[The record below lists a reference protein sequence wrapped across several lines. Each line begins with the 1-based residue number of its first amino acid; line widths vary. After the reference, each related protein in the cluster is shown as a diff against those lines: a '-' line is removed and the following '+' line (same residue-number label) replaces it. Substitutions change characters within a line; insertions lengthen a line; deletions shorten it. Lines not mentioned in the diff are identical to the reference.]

1 MGQASFER
9 MSVDLLAPTCVYM
22 AARMEGYPR
31 TSKEIAV
38 VSSMAANEIGGLAIS
53 ISKCLNLNL
62 GRVLPEDYVN
72 RIASILNVIN
82 YSDYAVNIC
91 KNINSIDLG
100 DHTTP
105 SVIAACSLCILLLG
119 CNSLD
124 KLHILPDAA
133 FVSITQIKKCYNMCH
148 PYLSAI
154 LPVKLPPAF
163 DIANL
168 PSLKEMKYFDLNKI
182 KNVNEDSKQSPAL
195 AQSVSSSSFDTYNLP
210 ASSRLNSHSYSSSSS
225 PTIISAVHSKTPT
238 AIKINDN
245 TSTAFSTS
253 TSKEGWSALKK
264 RKLS

>member
-31 TSKEIAV
+31 TSKEIAM
-38 VSSMAANEIGGLAIS
+38 VSSIAANEIGGLAIS

-91 KNINSIDLG
+91 KSINSIDLG

-105 SVIAACSLCILLLG
+105 SVIAAYSLCLLLLG

-133 FVSITQIKKCYNMCH
+133 FVSISQIKKCYNMCH
-148 PYLSAI
+148 PYLSTI
-154 LPVKLPPAF
+154 LSVKLPPAF

-168 PSLKEMKYFDLNKI
+168 PSLKEMKYFDFNKM
-182 KNVNEDSKQSPAL
+182 KKVNEDSKQSPAL
-195 AQSVSSSSFDTYNLP
+195 AQSVSSSSFDTSNRS
-210 ASSRLNSHSYSSSSS
+210 SSRLNSYSSSSS
-225 PTIISAVHSKTPT
+225 PTIISAVHSKTPIV
-238 AIKINDN
+238 IKINDN